1 MSFVLWSKHLVWM
14 HYSWALVYLFSWP
27 VCRKLLLSYGKCFS
41 VSSVVHGTCR
51 QGLGSS
57 GDESRL
63 EAALLPACSCSPASW
78 LACLTAASKSSTQSL
93 QAWHYCRYSFSGDLL
108 LQTGPVHWELTFALE
123 LLLLL
128 SAIYSALAE
137 ARLNRH
143 TYRKS
148 SQVAT
153 SQELLLRRRTE
164 EWRRIFLGFFP
175 SSGNSCIGTTF
186 YKENHTRI
194 FFVCYDTLKK
204 QTKADG
210 LWQGRII

>member
-63 EAALLPACSCSPASW
+63 EAALLPACSCSPA

-153 SQELLLRRRTE
+153 SQELLLRRR
-164 EWRRIFLGFFP
+164 RMKADILGFFL
-175 SSGNSCIGTTF
+175 SSSNKNTNSS
-186 YKENHTRI
+186 
-194 FFVCYDTLKK
+194 YD
-204 QTKADG
+204 
-210 LWQGRII
+210 